1 MNSLNLL
8 NRKNKSL
15 NIININIEKMNVLMV

>member
-8 NRKNKSL
+8 NRKDKSL